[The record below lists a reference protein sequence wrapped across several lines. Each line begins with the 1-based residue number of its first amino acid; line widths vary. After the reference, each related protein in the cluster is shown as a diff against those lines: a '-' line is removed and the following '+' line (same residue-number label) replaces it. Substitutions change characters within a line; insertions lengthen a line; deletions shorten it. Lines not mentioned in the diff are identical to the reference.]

1 MERRFFFLLI
11 LLRAHLSVW
20 TYDLKLVYFP
30 HRAYT
35 AVELRKKLHGKRF
48 PPDIV
53 EAVIG
58 DFESR
63 CMADFILWS
72 FIFRLSYVFP
82 YSCYTFN
89 I

>member
-1 MERRFFFLLI
+1 
-11 LLRAHLSVW
+11 VW
-20 TYDLKLVYFP
+20 TYHLKLVYFP

-58 DFESR
+58 DFKSR
-63 CMADFILWS
+63 CMADLIL
-72 FIFRLSYVFP
+72 
-82 YSCYTFN
+82 
-89 I
+89 

>member
-1 MERRFFFLLI
+1 
-11 LLRAHLSVW
+11 VW
-20 TYDLKLVYFP
+20 TYDLKLVYLP